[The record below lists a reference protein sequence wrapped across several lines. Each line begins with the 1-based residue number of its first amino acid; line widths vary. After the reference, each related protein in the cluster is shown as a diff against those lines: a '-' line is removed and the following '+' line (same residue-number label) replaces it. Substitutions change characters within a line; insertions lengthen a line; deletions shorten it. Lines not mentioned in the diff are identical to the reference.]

1 VIEGASR
8 PLHFGGAVVPIMVV
22 TAFPVAARADLTPE
36 ELAKL
41 SQNPIG
47 NIINVPF
54 QENANL
60 NDGAEKKTRNVV
72 NIQPVIPIEI
82 SENWNLLTRTI
93 LPLISQ
99 PEADGGRTNGVGD
112 VQFEL
117 WLTPASP
124 AAYAFGVGPFIQA
137 PTHSNGQLGND
148 HWGLGPTFVVVHV
161 DKESPWVYGVTAYNV
176 WSMGSASDSPAYN
189 NGLVQ
194 PFVNYNL
201 PGGGGTYLTSGPQL
215 TVNWKA
221 ESSQRWTVPI
231 GGGVGH
237 VFHFGKLPVNMSVQ
251 AYYNVVRPDDG
262 ANWLI
267 QAQVKFMFPK

>member
-1 VIEGASR
+1 MTLR
-8 PLHFGGAVVPIMVV
+8 PLRHSASFVMLGCITAV
-22 TAFPVAARADLTPE
+22 ASSARADLTPE

-60 NDGAEKKTRNVV
+60 NDGTEKKTRNVV
-72 NIQPVIPIEI
+72 NIQPVIPIQI
-82 SENWNLLTRTI
+82 SKDWNLLTRTI

-99 PEADGGRTNGVGD
+99 PEPDGGRTNGVGD
-112 VQFEL
+112 MQFEL
-117 WLTPASP
+117 WLTSASP
-124 AAYAFGVGPFIQA
+124 GTWTWGFGPFVQA
-137 PTHSNGQLGND
+137 PTQSNGQLGND

-161 DKESPWVYGVTAYNV
+161 DKASPWVYGVTAYNV
-176 WSMGSASDSPAYN
+176 WSVGSGNGSPSYN
-189 NGLVQ
+189 NGLIQ
-194 PFVNYNL
+194 PFINYNL
-201 PGGGGTYLTSGPQL
+201 PGGTGTYLTSAPQI

-221 ESSQRWTVPI
+221 DSSQRWTVPI
-231 GGGVGH
+231 GGGIGH
-237 VFHFGKLPVNMSVQ
+237 IFHFGKLPVNMSVQ
-251 AYYNVVRPDDG
+251 GYYNVVRPDDS

>member
-1 VIEGASR
+1 MTMR
-8 PLHFGGAVVPIMVV
+8 TLRFGGSIAMLALV
-22 TAFPVAARADLTPE
+22 TGVASSARADLTPE

-60 NDGAEKKTRNVV
+60 NDGTEKKTKNVV

-82 SENWNLLTRTI
+82 SKDWNLLTRTI

-99 PEADGGRTNGVGD
+99 LESSGGRTNGVGD
-112 VQFEL
+112 MQFEL

-124 AAYAFGVGPFIQA
+124 GKYTWGFGFFVQA
-137 PTHSNGQLGND
+137 PTHSNGQLGSD
-148 HWGLGPTFVVVHV
+148 RWGLGPTFVVVHV

-176 WSMGSASDSPAYN
+176 WSVGSGDGSPSYN

-194 PFVNYNL
+194 PFINYNL
-201 PGGGGTYLTSGPQL
+201 PGGTGT
-215 TVNWKA
+215 
-221 ESSQRWTVPI
+221 
-231 GGGVGH
+231 
-237 VFHFGKLPVNMSVQ
+237 
-251 AYYNVVRPDDG
+251 
-262 ANWLI
+262 
-267 QAQVKFMFPK
+267 

>member
-1 VIEGASR
+1 MTLRA
-8 PLHFGGAVVPIMVV
+8 LCHGGFIAVLV
-22 TAFPVAARADLTPE
+22 FVATLSSPARADLTPE

-47 NIINVPF
+47 NIINIPF

-60 NDGAEKKTRNVV
+60 NDGAEKRTRNVV
-72 NIQPVIPIEI
+72 NIQPVIPVEI
-82 SENWNLLTRTI
+82 TKEWNLLTRTI

-99 PEADGGRTNGVGD
+99 PEPQGGRTNGVGD

-117 WLTPASP
+117 WVTPASP
-124 AAYAFGVGPFIQA
+124 AKWTWGFGPFIQA
-137 PTHSNGQLGND
+137 PTHSNNQLGND
-148 HWGLGPTFVVVHV
+148 NWGLGPTVVFVHV

-176 WSMGSASDSPAYN
+176 WSVGSDGGSPSYN
-189 NGLVQ
+189 NGLIQ

-201 PGGGGTYLTSGPQL
+201 PGAPGTYLTSGPQI

-221 ESSQRWTVPI
+221 DSGQRWTVPI
-231 GGGVGH
+231 GGGIGH

-251 AYYNVVRPDDG
+251 GYYNVERPDNA

>member
-1 VIEGASR
+1 MTLRTRLYGAS
-8 PLHFGGAVVPIMVV
+8 M
-22 TAFPVAARADLTPE
+22 TALALLATIALPARADLTPE

-60 NDGAEKKTRNVV
+60 NYGTEKKTKNIV

-82 SENWNLLTRTI
+82 TKDWNLLTRTI
-93 LPLISQ
+93 VPLISQ
-99 PEADGGRTNGVGD
+99 PESDGGRTNGVGD
-112 VQFEL
+112 TQFEL

-124 AAYAFGVGPFIQA
+124 GTYTWGFGPFVQA

-148 HWGLGPTFVVVHV
+148 HWGLGPTVVVVHV

-176 WSMGSASDSPAYN
+176 WSVGSGDESPSFN
-189 NGLVQ
+189 NGLIQ
-194 PFVNYNL
+194 PFLNYNL
-201 PGGGGTYLTSGPQL
+201 PGGTGTYLTTAPQM

-221 ESSQRWTVPI
+221 DSGQRWTVPI
-231 GGGVGH
+231 GGGIGH
-237 VFHFGKLPVNMSVQ
+237 IFHFGKLPVNMSLQ
-251 AYYNVVRPDDG
+251 GYYNVVRPDDA

-267 QAQVKFMFPK
+267 QAQIKFMFPK

>member
-1 VIEGASR
+1 MVLRILQHRASI
-8 PLHFGGAVVPIMVV
+8 AVLG
-22 TAFPVAARADLTPE
+22 FVAAVSSPARANLTPE

-60 NDGAEKKTRNVV
+60 NDGSDKRTRNVV
-72 NIQPVIPIEI
+72 NIQPVIPVEI
-82 SENWNLLTRTI
+82 TKEWNLLTRTI

-99 PEADGGRTNGVGD
+99 PEPDGARTNGVGD

-124 AAYAFGVGPFIQA
+124 GKYTWGFGPFVQA

-148 HWGLGPTFVVVHV
+148 HWGLGPTVVVVHV
-161 DKESPWVYGVTAYNV
+161 DKDSPWVYGVDAYNV
-176 WSMGSASDSPAYN
+176 WSVGSGNGSPSFN
-189 NGLVQ
+189 NGLIQ
-194 PFVNYNL
+194 PFINYNL
-201 PGGGGTYLTSGPQL
+201 PGGTGTYLTSAPQI

-221 ESSQRWTVPI
+221 DSSQQWTVPI
-231 GGGVGH
+231 GGGIGH
-237 VFHFGKLPVNMSVQ
+237 IFHFGKLPVNMSVQ
-251 AYYNVVRPDDG
+251 GYYSVIRPDNS